1 MPTHNGKPAQ
11 LARYSRQFSKWTQP
25 RFRADLLFRMGQRRE
40 ASAYIPWLEAYK
52 ASQESEVTDEEGRG
66 LLGSLSAAYDKGGI
80 KEYKKTF
87 ESMTDAQRD
96 WIVKNS
102 EAGKEMVEIIE
113 DTTDATKDGTSAMK
127 KMNREMD

>member
-1 MPTHNGKPAQ
+1 
-11 LARYSRQFSKWTQP
+11 
-25 RFRADLLFRMGQRRE
+25 MGQRRE